1 MNFSD
6 FLYEA
11 KSLKLS
17 TDELKTSTS
26 ITNTY
31 IESYQKTDID
41 ELISLSTL
49 LPRTIFPDIY
59 LDKADKSCKPRFI
72 HIGKYKVTERKSG
85 TEKLVDV
92 FLIINALSTKND
104 GVYRESAEE
113 IYLFQD
119 SLYRLT
125 RSQILNIVSH
135 EIIHAVQHYKETS
148 DKYKSSV
155 NSNNNTDYYIEPV
168 EIEATLGGIV
178 TQLYEEF
185 RGYLNVIK
193 KHDKLED
200 VVSVKYFTR
209 RLMQFLNGVTLFAN
223 TSPRKYD
230 ELTVLEVP
238 EVFLNYIEFFKELS
252 KNERVKQKYQTD
264 LYKLIQRMKKD
275 FEFVKRNLK

>member
-135 EIIHAVQHYKETS
+135 EIIHAVQHYKQTS

-155 NSNNNTDYYIEPV
+155 KSNNNTGYYIEPV
-168 EIEATLGGIV
+168 EIEATFGGIV

-185 RGYLNVIK
+185 RGYLNIIK

-209 RLMQFLNGVTLFAN
+209 RLMQFLNGVTLFTN

-238 EVFLNYIEFFKELS
+238 GVFLNYIEFFKELS